1 MTPLKGKKMT
11 DNFFPVSG
19 WASDETFQRL
29 QGDHGD
35 QEIVQVS
42 ERNTEGNNLKRNI
55 KKVRQLFVFINLK
68 EFIELVLTLCVFSHW
83 S

>member
-1 MTPLKGKKMT
+1 VRNRERERCPELFLFLKGKKMT

-42 ERNTEGNNLKRNI
+42 ERNAEGNNLKRNI
-55 KKVRQLFVFINLK
+55 KKYASYLY
-68 EFIELVLTLCVFSHW
+68 S
-83 S
+83 